1 MVNECSIIPAH
12 VQSNAYAAVWCHV
25 PYAMLA
31 HILRLPKK
39 GVADL
44 CLYKLQCNVYIGIK
58 EFLAMYV
65 AIDM

>member
-1 MVNECSIIPAH
+1 MNVPSYQHTCKLMH
-12 VQSNAYAAVWCHV
+12 LLWCDGHV

-58 EFLAMYV
+58 DFLAVYV

>member
-1 MVNECSIIPAH
+1 MLF
-12 VQSNAYAAVWCHV
+12 YV

-44 CLYKLQCNVYIGIK
+44 CLYKLQCNVHTGIK
-58 EFLAMYV
+58 DFLA
-65 AIDM
+65 I

>member
-1 MVNECSIIPAH
+1 
-12 VQSNAYAAVWCHV
+12 
-25 PYAMLA
+25 MLA

-39 GVADL
+39 LVADL

-58 EFLAMYV
+58 DFLTMYV